1 MKNAIHQVFGACRW
15 CLDPFDWL
23 KIFYFWLNILL
34 QYKHHKMWKKKNI
47 YIYIYIFIERER
59 ERARERER
67 EREVK
72 IEKRERKE
80 LFVRGGEFTRNE
92 GDSRS

>member
-1 MKNAIHQVFGACRW
+1 MKNASHQVFGACGW

-34 QYKHHKMWKKKNI
+34 QYKHHKMWKNI
-47 YIYIYIFIERER
+47 YIYIYIH
-59 ERARERER
+59 RERER
-67 EREVK
+67 EGEVK

-92 GDSRS
+92 GDNHS